1 MAGRSTI
8 PAMLNVHVYNRHRP
22 SCAHRAQRFWKKCA
36 CPKWI
41 TWHRDG
47 KEYRVTADT
56 REWSVA
62 AEKALKIEMQYRE
75 SLDPKPPQTQTV
87 EMAVKLYLG
96 DRMAQ
101 RLKDSTIS
109 KLTTIFQKQ
118 FVPWCQANGLYLLRE
133 ITLPQLQ
140 SWRATW
146 PDGALAAKKKQERV
160 RGFFHF
166 CIRNHWINDHPA
178 LGLTRIKADHRP
190 AEYFP
195 LNEFAQIV
203 QVTNIY
209 GRNEIERIRL
219 RTLVML
225 LRWSGLAIRDA
236 VTLERSRLGED
247 NRLLLRRA
255 KTGVPVMLPLNPVVA
270 DALRNIPPGP
280 KPNPRYFFWS
290 GNGDAKSA
298 VSDWQRALR
307 RLFDLAEIKHPDGT
321 KKRCHPH
328 MFRHTFSIELLI
340 AGVPLEDVA
349 QLLGHSSV
357 KTTEKYYA
365 SWVKARADRLERVM
379 EEQWKA

>member
-1 MAGRSTI
+1 VS
-8 PAMLNVHVYNRHRP
+8 
-22 SCAHRAQRFWKKCA
+22 
-36 CPKWI
+36 
-41 TWHRDG
+41 
-47 KEYRVTADT
+47 ADT

-75 SLDPKPPQTQTV
+75 SLDPKPPQAQTV

-96 DRMAQ
+96 DRVAQ
-101 RLKDSTIS
+101 HLKDSTVG

-118 FVPWCQANGLYLLRE
+118 FVPWCHANGLYLLRE
-133 ITLPQLQ
+133 ITLPRLQ
-140 SWRATW
+140 AWRATW

-166 CIRNHWINDHPA
+166 CVRNHWINDHPA
-178 LGLTRIKADHRP
+178 LGLTRIKADNRP
-190 AEYFP
+190 ADYFP
-195 LNEFAQIV
+195 HNEFAQIV

-219 RTLVML
+219 RTLMML

-236 VTLERSRLGED
+236 VTLERSRLGQD

-290 GNGDAKSA
+290 GNGDPKSA